1 MRYIFP
7 APTSMESR
15 MSESFDLVLHGGVC
29 ATPSGLVVA
38 DIVRDGRIAKIGDCD
53 PAAAAEA
60 VDCTNLH
67 ILPGIIDSQVHFR
80 EPGAEHKEDL
90 ATGGDAAVL
99 GGVTT
104 VFEMPNTNPPTTTPD
119 AIRDKLARAEGRMRC
134 DHAFY
139 IGATGENEEDL
150 AAADDLVGCAG
161 TKIFMGSSTGS
172 LLVEEPE
179 RLDRALRAG
188 RRRVAVHCENEQ
200 RLRERKE
207 IADAEGHP
215 RAHCVWRDAETAV
228 SATAQLLDRARAAR
242 RRVHV
247 LHVTTAE
254 EAALLADS
262 KDISTMEVTPQHL
275 TLHAPEAYERLGTY
289 AQMNPPIRETRHVE
303 GLWRAVRNG
312 VVDVMGSDHAP
323 HTVEEKAKTY
333 PASPSGMPGVQTM
346 LPLML
351 NHVAEERLTLL
362 RLVDLLCHGPQ
373 RIFGI
378 VGKGRI
384 TVGHDADLTLVDLK
398 ARREIRAAD
407 MASRCGWTPYDGM
420 TTTGWPVA
428 TIVRGGFAMRDH
440 ALVGEP
446 FGEPIRFVEAL
457 TP

>member
-1 MRYIFP
+1 
-7 APTSMESR
+7 
-15 MSESFDLVLHGGVC
+15 MSERFDLVLHGGVC
-29 ATPSGLVVA
+29 ATPSGLAVT
-38 DIVRDGRIAKIGDCD
+38 DIGVRDGRIAKIGACD

-60 VDCTNLH
+60 MDCTGLH

-104 VFEMPNTNPPTTTPD
+104 VFEMPNTAPPTTTP
-119 AIRDKLARAEGRMRC
+119 AALADKLTRAAGRMRC

-139 IGATGENEEDL
+139 IGATGENETEL
-150 AAADDLVGCAG
+150 AAADDLAGCAG

-172 LLVEEPE
+172 LLVEEPA
-179 RLDRALRAG
+179 RLERALRAG
-188 RRRVAVHCENEQ
+188 RRRVAVHCENEA
-200 RLRERKE
+200 RLRERKP
-207 IADAEGHP
+207 IADAEAHP
-215 RAHCVWRDAETAV
+215 RAHNHWRDAETAV
-228 SATAQLLDRARAAR
+228 SATAELLARARAAR

-262 KDISTMEVTPQHL
+262 KDIATMEVTPQHL
-275 TLHAPEAYERLGTY
+275 TLTAPEAYERLGSY
-289 AQMNPPIRETRHVE
+289 AQMNPPIREAHHRDA
-303 GLWRAVRNG
+303 LWAAIRDG

-323 HTVEEKAKTY
+323 HTVAEKAKTY

-346 LPLML
+346 LALML

-378 VGKGRI
+378 VNKGRI
-384 TVGHDADLTLVDLK
+384 ALGYDADLTLVDLK
-398 ARREIRAAD
+398 ARREIRTVD

-420 TTTGWPVA
+420 AVTGWPVA
-428 TIVRGGFAMRDH
+428 TLLRGGFAMRDG
-440 ALVGEP
+440 ALIGAP
-446 FGEPIRFVEAL
+446 FGRPIRFTEAL
-457 TP
+457 REQS